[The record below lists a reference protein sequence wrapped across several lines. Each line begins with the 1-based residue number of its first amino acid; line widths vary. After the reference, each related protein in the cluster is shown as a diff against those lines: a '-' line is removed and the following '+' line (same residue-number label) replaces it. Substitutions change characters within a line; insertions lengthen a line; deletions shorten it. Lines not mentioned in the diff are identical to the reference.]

1 MGCEGGLNG
10 EGACSVMKQV
20 RRGEKRPKQSVVF
33 LRTLRLNFIIVAGI
47 SICLL
52 LLSTQMRIA
61 IQKSEQDLCRSNLE
75 YGLTQLNAQLDTVSN
90 DIINFRELIMQN
102 SPGGLHRYDAVNL
115 LKAQTTLKSIL
126 RGNPLLGE
134 IAYVCEN
141 IDQVVT
147 TQGVF
152 YSIDDFNAA
161 YNIEGMDTN
170 LFYSYLGENERLA
183 TIRFYPCTYVD
194 SRYAAPPFD
203 AAFCCAIP
211 LDTERYTTSKG
222 VAYTFLRQDE
232 LVSVAVSSR
241 IRPYASFKLYDNRA
255 GRGDVCLMSYGEE
268 IEDGFETVLVSST
281 GTLRAVIRVSNAY
294 INAQMRDVNR
304 FIAFLMI
311 AAVLVGVGTAYWTA
325 HRQYIPMRRVIGS
338 LRERNLLISPDRDE
352 YDELLSSVDTL
363 ITEKEIVTRRLS
375 DYQESLQ
382 RNILDRLFSNT
393 LLKQDVEVML
403 RLQMK
408 DFPKRFAVYCGRLF
422 VGSADSNDSMQMTL
436 VMLLDYLKKNLP
448 ANAILHSTDTATF
461 GLVYPCEN
469 GLDAAEEALQRT
481 LNAASERF
489 SAHVLLIRGGV
500 CESMSQIGACFEK
513 AQMSYIEDYGQYL
526 TDGVSIVPV
535 QERAESDGRWRLR
548 RLQALYQM
556 MAAGNADRAVEEMRE
571 IYLSSGDDM
580 PIDMRERYTMLRAY
594 ILMACPEIQEDM
606 ACPEIPSFQPAMPQR
621 EQLEALERAVREVCA
636 HVVDWQTDAMDERV
650 NVYADYMEAHF
661 DDPELCASS
670 LANEFHVSEKYLF
683 TLFKKKTGYSPTS
696 YLHHIRME
704 KAAQLLRETDD
715 TVQNISARVGFANF
729 GTFYK
734 AFKREFGVAPGKF
747 RAG

>member
-1 MGCEGGLNG
+1 ME
-10 EGACSVMKQV
+10 EVRSVMKQV
-20 RRGEKRPKQSVVF
+20 RRGEKKPKQSIVF
-33 LRTLRLNFIIVAGI
+33 LRTLRLNLIIVAGI
-47 SICLL
+47 SVCLL
-52 LLSTQMRIA
+52 LLSTQMRRS
-61 IQKSEQDLCRSNLE
+61 IQKSEEELCRTNLE
-75 YGLTQLNAQLDTVSN
+75 YGLTQLNAQLDSVSDN
-90 DIINFRELIMQN
+90 IISFRELILQA

-115 LKAQTTLKSIL
+115 LKAQSTLKSIL
-126 RGNPLLGE
+126 RSNPLLGE

-141 IDQVVT
+141 IDQVIT

-152 YSIDDFNAA
+152 YSIDDFTAA
-161 YNIEGMDTN
+161 YNIEGMDMN
-170 LFYSYLGENERLA
+170 LFYSYLGESERLA

-194 SRYAAPPFD
+194 SRYAAPAFD

-211 LDTERYTTSKG
+211 LDTEYYTTSKG
-222 VAYTFLRQDE
+222 VVYVFLRQDE
-232 LVSVAVSSR
+232 LVDVAVSSR
-241 IRPYASFKLYDNRA
+241 IRPYASFRLYDNRT
-255 GRGDVCLMSYGEE
+255 GRGDLCLMSYGEE
-268 IEDGFETVLVSST
+268 IENGFETVLVSST

-294 INAQMRDVNR
+294 INAQMRNVNQ
-304 FIAFLMI
+304 FIAFLML

-325 HRQYIPMRRVIGS
+325 HRQYIPMRRVISS
-338 LRERNLLISPDRDE
+338 LRERNLLISSDRDE
-352 YDELLSSVDTL
+352 YNELLSSVDTL

-408 DFPKRFAVYCGRLF
+408 DFPKNFAVYCGRLF
-422 VGSADSNDSMQMTL
+422 VSSADSNDSMQMTL

-448 ANAILHSTDTATF
+448 ANAILHSTDTTTF
-461 GLVYPCEN
+461 GLLYPCEE

-481 LNAASERF
+481 LNSASERF

-500 CESMSQIGACFEK
+500 CDSMSQIGACFEK

-526 TDGVSIVPV
+526 TGGVSIVPV
-535 QERAESDGRWRLR
+535 QEGTEGEGCWRLR

-571 IYLSSGDDM
+571 IYLSTGDDIS
-580 PIDMRERYTMLRAY
+580 IDMRERYITLRAY
-594 ILMACPEIQEDM
+594 ILMSCPEIQEDM

-621 EQLEALERAVREVCA
+621 EQLAALERAVREVCA

-650 NVYADYMEAHF
+650 NTYVDYMQAHF
-661 DDPELCASS
+661 GDPELCASS

-696 YLHHIRME
+696 YLHHVRME

-715 TVQNISARVGFANF
+715 TVQNISAQVGFANF

>member
-1 MGCEGGLNG
+1 MEKGRV
-10 EGACSVMKQV
+10 SVMKQG
-20 RRGEKRPKQSVVF
+20 RRGEKRRRQSIVF
-33 LRTLRLNFIIVAGI
+33 LRTLKLNFIIVAGI

-52 LLSTQMRIA
+52 LLSTQMRIS
-61 IQKSEQDLCRSNLE
+61 IQKSEEDLCRANLE
-75 YGLTQLNAQLDTVSN
+75 YGLTQLGAQLDAVSDN
-90 DIINFRELIMQN
+90 IITFRELILQS

-147 TQGVF
+147 TQSVF
-152 YSIDDFNAA
+152 YSIDDFITA
-161 YNIEGMDTN
+161 YNIEGMDTSV
-170 LFYSYLGENERLA
+170 FRSYLGESERLA
-183 TIRFYPCTYVD
+183 TVRFYPCTRLS
-194 SRYAAPPFD
+194 SRYAAPAFD

-211 LDTERYTTSKG
+211 LDTEHYTISKG
-222 VAYTFLRQDE
+222 VAYAFLRLDE
-232 LVSVAVSSR
+232 LMDVAISSR
-241 IRPYASFKLYDNRA
+241 IRPYASFRLYDNRM

-268 IEDGFETVLVSST
+268 IENGFETVLVNEK
-281 GTLRAVIRVSNAY
+281 GTLRAVIRVSSGY
-294 INAQMRDVNR
+294 IGAQMRSVNR
-304 FIAFLMI
+304 FIAFIVL

-325 HRQYIPMRRVIGS
+325 HRQYIPMQQVIGS
-338 LRERNLLISPDRDE
+338 LRARNLLISPDRDE
-352 YDELLSSVDTL
+352 YNELLSSVDTL
-363 ITEKEIVTRRLS
+363 ITEKEIVTRKLS

-422 VGSADSNDSMQMTL
+422 VGTADSNDSMQMTL

-461 GLVYPCEN
+461 GLLYPCEN
-469 GLDAAEEALQRT
+469 GLDAAEETLQRT
-481 LNAASERF
+481 LNSASERF

-500 CESMSQIGACFEK
+500 CESMSQIGSCFEK

-535 QERAESDGRWRLR
+535 QERGEGDARWRLR

-556 MAAGNADRAVEEMRE
+556 MAAGNAERAVEEMRE

-594 ILMACPEIQEDM
+594 ILMSCPEIQEDM
-606 ACPEIPSFQPAMPQR
+606 ACPEIPSFEPAMPQR
-621 EQLEALERAVREVCA
+621 EQLESLERAVREVCT
-636 HVVDWQTDAMDERV
+636 HVVEWETDAMDERV
-650 NVYADYMEAHF
+650 NTYVDYMEQHF

-715 TVQNISARVGFANF
+715 TVQNISVQVGFANF

>member
-1 MGCEGGLNG
+1 
-10 EGACSVMKQV
+10 MKQG
-20 RRGEKRPKQSVVF
+20 RHGEKGRKQSVVF
-33 LRTLRLNFIIVAGI
+33 LRTLKLNFIIVAGI

-52 LLSTQMRIA
+52 LLSTQMRLS
-61 IQKSEQDLCRSNLE
+61 IQKSEEELCRSNLE
-75 YGLTQLNAQLDTVSN
+75 YGLTQLNAQLDSVSDN
-90 DIINFRELIMQN
+90 IITFRELIMQS

-115 LKAQTTLKSIL
+115 LKAKSTLGTIV
-126 RGNPLLGE
+126 RNNPLLGE
-134 IAYVCEN
+134 IAYVCES

-152 YSIDDFNAA
+152 YSIDDFVVA
-161 YNIEGMDTN
+161 YNMEGMDTS

-183 TIRFYPCTYVD
+183 TIRFFPCTYVS
-194 SRYAAPPFD
+194 SRYAAPAFD

-222 VAYTFLRQDE
+222 VTYTFLKRDE
-232 LVSVAVSSR
+232 LVNVAVSSR

-255 GRGDVCLMSYGEE
+255 GRGDLCLMSYGEE
-268 IEDGFETVLVSST
+268 IENGFETVLVSST
-281 GTLRAVIRVSNAY
+281 GTLRAVIRVSNDY
-294 INAQMRDVNR
+294 INAQMRNVNQ
-304 FIAFLMI
+304 FIAFLML

-325 HRQYIPMRRVIGS
+325 HRQYIPMQQVIGS
-338 LRERNLLISPDRDE
+338 LRARNLLISPDRDE
-352 YDELLSSVDTL
+352 YNELLSSVDTL
-363 ITEKEIVTRRLS
+363 ITEKEIVTRKLS

-422 VGSADSNDSMQMTL
+422 VGTADSNDSMQMTL

-461 GLVYPCEN
+461 GLLYPCEN
-469 GLDAAEEALQRT
+469 GLDAAEETLQRT
-481 LNAASERF
+481 LNSASERF

-500 CESMSQIGACFEK
+500 CESMSQIGSCFEK

-526 TDGVSIVPV
+526 TGGVSIVPV
-535 QERAESDGRWRLR
+535 QERAEGDGRWRLR

-556 MAAGNADRAVEEMRE
+556 MAAGNAERAVEEMRE
-571 IYLSSGDDM
+571 IYLSTGDDM

-594 ILMACPEIQEDM
+594 ILMSCPEIQEDM
-606 ACPEIPSFQPAMPQR
+606 ACPEIPSFEPAMPQR
-621 EQLEALERAVREVCA
+621 EQLESLERAVREVCT
-636 HVVDWQTDAMDERV
+636 HVVEWQTDAMDERV
-650 NVYADYMEAHF
+650 NTYVDYMEQHF

-715 TVQNISARVGFANF
+715 TVQNISVQVGFANF